1 MLWAVGAGGGIGLLL
16 GLWFRVPALLAASG
30 ISAGVFLAIA
40 PFVGMTLYSGV
51 FRFLAL
57 FFALHVGYL
66 MGVGLVSGCTR
77 ARLWPSR
84 R

>member
-1 MLWAVGAGGGIGLLL
+1 MVWAVGAGGGIGLLL

-30 ISAGVFLAIA
+30 FSACVFLAIA
-40 PFVGMTLYSGV
+40 PFVGMTLYSAV
-51 FRFLAL
+51 IRFLAL

-66 MGVGLVSGCTR
+66 AGVGLVSGCMR
-77 ARLWPSR
+77 GRLWPTR